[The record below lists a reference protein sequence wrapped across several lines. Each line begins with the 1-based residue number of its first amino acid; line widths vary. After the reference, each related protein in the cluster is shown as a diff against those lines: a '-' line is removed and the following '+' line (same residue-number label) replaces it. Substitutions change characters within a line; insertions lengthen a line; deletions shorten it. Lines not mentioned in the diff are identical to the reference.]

1 MRLSQTIHIF
11 SSLRNS
17 ETKDLATKFMGPKT
31 QGPAGKME
39 GTVIISKSKKSPK
52 EEKISNG
59 SIFGSNR
66 KMLFKDQNPFG

>member
-1 MRLSQTIHIF
+1 M
-11 SSLRNS
+11 
-17 ETKDLATKFMGPKT
+17 KDLAMKFMDPKT
-31 QGPAGKME
+31 QDRAGKME
-39 GTVIISKSKKSPK
+39 GTIIFSKSKKSPK